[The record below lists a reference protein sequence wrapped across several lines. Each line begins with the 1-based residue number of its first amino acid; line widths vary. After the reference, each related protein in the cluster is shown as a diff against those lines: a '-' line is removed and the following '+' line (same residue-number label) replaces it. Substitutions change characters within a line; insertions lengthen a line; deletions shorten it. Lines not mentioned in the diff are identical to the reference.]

1 MSLAKKVLKY
11 IPSIGSPD
19 SVLLAI
25 TPSGNY
31 TTAIGGDPLDLNPK
45 TFTDPNGV
53 GVLGEPLNQPKTPPT
68 IQAQALDGY
77 YAQLIPG
84 ATLGAN
90 AIAFYEAEGT
100 ELGNGAYPAAILN
113 GTLTVELPLR

>member
-1 MSLAKKVLKY
+1 MLAFSVLKY
-11 IPSIGSPD
+11 IPSIGAPD
-19 SVLLAI
+19 SVLLKC

-31 TTAIGGDPLDLNPK
+31 TTAEGGDTANLNPK
-45 TFTDPNGV
+45 TFTDPLCV
-53 GVLGEPLNQPKTPPT
+53 GVLGEPLNQPATPPS
-68 IQAQALDGY
+68 IKEQALGGY

-90 AIAFYEAEGT
+90 AIAFYESEGN
-100 ELGNGAYPAAILN
+100 ELGSGGYPAAITG